1 MLPWLTGRFGNP
13 SGSHAVARAAREA
26 VDEAREVFG
35 ELLGMPP
42 GGVVFTS
49 GGTESDNL
57 AVLGAVAA
65 RPGAVVT
72 TPVEHEAVLGAASR
86 TGAELRM
93 VPVDGDGVVE
103 LQTLDGV
110 LDRSVS
116 VVSVQLVNN
125 ETGVIQ
131 PVAAVARRVRRRAP
145 DAVVHTDAVQALG
158 WLDLRGLP
166 VDLLSLSAHKF
177 GGPQGVGVLAVA
189 DGVTIEAISGGGG
202 QERERRPGTHNVA
215 GIVGAAAA
223 ARAVAASRDADA
235 LRVGRL
241 RDRLVAGLV
250 ASVPGCRETAPGRDK
265 AAGHAHLLVE
275 GVESEALLVLLDD
288 AGICASAG
296 SACASGA
303 MEPSHVLLAMGLE
316 PEEALGSLRL
326 TLGPTT
332 TDADVDLALQAV
344 PDAVARLRTFSGVA
358 S

>member
-1 MLPWLTGRFGNP
+1 
-13 SGSHAVARAAREA
+13 
-26 VDEAREVFG
+26 
-35 ELLGMPP
+35 
-42 GGVVFTS
+42 
-49 GGTESDNL
+49 
-57 AVLGAVAA
+57 
-65 RPGAVVT
+65 
-72 TPVEHEAVLGAASR
+72 
-86 TGAELRM
+86 
-93 VPVDGDGVVE
+93 
-103 LQTLDGV
+103 
-110 LDRSVS
+110 
-116 VVSVQLVNN
+116 
-125 ETGVIQ
+125 
-131 PVAAVARRVRRRAP
+131 VRRRAP
-145 DAVVHTDAVQALG
+145 DAVVHTDAVQAFG

-189 DGVTIEAISGGGG
+189 DGIELPAVWGGGG

-223 ARAVAASRDADA
+223 ARAAAAERDLAVT
-235 LRVGRL
+235 RVGRL

-250 ASVPGCRETAPGRDK
+250 DSMPGCRETAPGRGK

-316 PEEALGSLRL
+316 AEEALGSLRL

-332 TDADVDLALQAV
+332 TDADVDLALSVV
-344 PDAVARLRTFSGVA
+344 PDAVSRLRAVSGAPSEVRSGVA
-358 S
+358 SEARS